1 MVCYQQLVITYVQ
14 YARKRVQSVRC
25 GAFTVMA
32 TTSGDGCVYS
42 NKSETSKTPQEC
54 NGKEFSVNGSLSNHK
69 NGYTKSA
76 TSLNGIGVSSS
87 ETLLF

>member
-1 MVCYQQLVITYVQ
+1 
-14 YARKRVQSVRC
+14 
-25 GAFTVMA
+25 MA

-54 NGKEFSVNGSLSNHK
+54 NGKEFSVNGSISNHK